1 MKDIK
6 IDLKKSGTCKVQL
19 TIEINFTSSKD
30 VDEERVMH
38 SKSENTEFKTFD
50 NLNNVVDELFKSFLL
65 RYQTRLG
72 TSMRGSGFIFDSV
85 LPLYYKC
92 NKINFRRGGSVKDE
106 LAEKIIKEFVG
117 VLIVT

>member
-19 TIEINFTSSKD
+19 TIEINFISSKD

-65 RYQTRLG
+65 RYQTGLG

-92 NKINFRRGGSVKDE
+92 NKINFRRGGSYI
-106 LAEKIIKEFVG
+106 EKY
-117 VLIVT
+117 VLLIYQKLI